1 MDHVAESMARGL
13 IINQARA
20 HKIKKA
26 VGFLAAHGFDLQDK
40 EQSTHGQTSTAKIK
54 IIALPGLIVYH
65 SCHSHLFS

>member
-1 MDHVAESMARGL
+1 MGHAAESMAHGL

-40 EQSTHGQTSTAKIK
+40 ELSTHGQTSTTKIK
-54 IIALPGLIVYH
+54 IIALPGLIVYCFYH
-65 SCHSHLFS
+65 CHLFC